1 MVDHPPREENRSGI
15 RDSPNVQGSAKLLK
29 AKSWTLALNGA
40 TAGYQSRCE
49 RGCFLRIMCSLAWL
63 DSAFVDRIDG
73 IQRVFGC
80 NGNVDMSTLF
90 ELHFVA
96 VFVS

>member
-1 MVDHPPREENRSGI
+1 MDKENLRGKPPNR
-15 RDSPNVQGSAKLLK
+15 PQFFC
-29 AKSWTLALNGA
+29 A
-40 TAGYQSRCE
+40 TAGYQPRCE
-49 RGCFLRIMCSLAWL
+49 RGCFLRIMSSLAWL

-73 IQRVFGC
+73 NQRVFGC